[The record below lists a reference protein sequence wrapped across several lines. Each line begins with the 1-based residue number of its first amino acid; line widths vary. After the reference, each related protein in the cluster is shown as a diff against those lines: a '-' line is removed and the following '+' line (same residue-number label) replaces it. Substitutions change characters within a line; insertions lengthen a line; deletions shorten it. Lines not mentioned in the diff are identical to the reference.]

1 MPVLYDVPLPI
12 TPMMTRLLYIALALT
27 LIVAHAVAEPGAGTL
42 YDQSPFAPAIEEM
55 RRALVDPDST
65 ERLNAVGIVNHARD
79 ALVLRVHL
87 IQNARHTIDIQTFIW
102 ENDASGNRIMY
113 ELIQAARR
121 GVRVRF
127 LTDHLFSDR
136 DPQRLAAL
144 CTTDANLEIRYF
156 RPLGNRL
163 DPSRLRSF
171 YASLVHFKAT
181 NKRMHNKVMIFD
193 DAIAIT
199 GGRNIDD
206 HYFNNSLSY
215 NFKDRDVLV
224 LGAVLPDM
232 IRSFEAFWDFKHS
245 VPVDTLK
252 DVARVIER
260 QNLTRQEFHEM
271 RNTEGSFPLL
281 NGDASDNEDIRRK
294 FVDTLYRPRH
304 VEFIWDLPGKNTAS
318 GMFSMWGGGPVADR
332 LQRTIADA
340 QHDVVIQS
348 PYLILERRTR
358 RLFRK
363 LKRERP
369 NLDVRISTNSFS
381 STDNVLAYSYNYKMR
396 PLYIKKLNFAIYEY
410 KPRPADLAFHI
421 PNFGELEERAERER
435 PNARRGPFM
444 SMHGKS
450 MVVDDRISYIGSF
463 NMDPRSTNLN
473 TEEGLLIEDEQ
484 FAQMLKDDIL
494 RDMAPENSWVIA
506 RRKLPFPELNSI
518 IEDISTMF
526 PIDPWPLKNTT
537 SFELIPGKTPL
548 HPRHADFYDHYRD
561 SGPFPGSNGLS
572 TKEIVTQLY
581 KIIGKP
587 AIPIL

>member
-1 MPVLYDVPLPI
+1 MI
-12 TPMMTRLLYIALALT
+12 TRLLYIALSLT
-27 LIVAHAVAEPGAGTL
+27 LIGAHAIAEPGTGTP
-42 YDQSPFAPAIEEM
+42 YERSPFGPAIEEM
-55 RRALVDPDST
+55 RQALVDPASA
-65 ERLNAVGIVNHARD
+65 EHLNAVGIVNHARD

-136 DPQRLAAL
+136 DPKRLAAL
-144 CTTDANLEIRYF
+144 CTTDPNLEIKYF

-163 DPSRLRSF
+163 DPSRLRAF
-171 YASLVHFKAT
+171 YASIVHFKAT

-193 DAIAIT
+193 NAIAIT

-215 NFKDRDVLV
+215 NFKDRDALV
-224 LGAVLPDM
+224 IGAVLPDM
-232 IRSFEAFWDFKHS
+232 VQSFEAFWNFKHS

-260 QNLTRQEFHEM
+260 QTVTAHELQEMFGAD
-271 RNTEGSFPLL
+271 TSFPLL
-281 NGDASDNEDIRRK
+281 NRDAGDNESIRRT
-294 FVDTLYRPRH
+294 FVDTLYRPRR

-318 GMFSMWGGGPVADR
+318 GMFSMWGGGPVAER

-340 QHDVVIQS
+340 QHSVVIQS

-363 LKRERP
+363 LKKTRP
-369 NLDVRISTNSFS
+369 DLDVRISTNSFS

-396 PLYIKKLNFAIYEY
+396 PVYIKKLNFAIYEY

-421 PNFGELEERAERER
+421 PNFDELERRAERER
-435 PNARRGPFM
+435 PAARRGPFM
-444 SMHGKS
+444 SMHAKS
-450 MVVDDRISYIGSF
+450 MVVDDRIAYIGSF
-463 NMDPRSTNLN
+463 NLDPRSTNLN

-484 FAQMLKDDIL
+484 FAQILKDDIL

-506 RRKLPFPELNSI
+506 RRKMPFPELNSV
-518 IEDISTMF
+518 IEDISTIL

-548 HPRHADFYDHYRD
+548 HPHHADFYEHYRD